1 MRRLLFVGL
10 VISVY
15 FVPAR
20 ADEPGLTLARE
31 KNWLIVRGPQI
42 PAGEIRIN
50 YLEAY
55 CRPGSTD
62 RDWNET
68 VIKHKSELISVS
80 SDQKEIKIRDTLS
93 DGVIVDHLIRAGR
106 DEVDFKVEAFN
117 PTDKVSQ
124 AHWAQ
129 PCVRL
134 GDFAGSTSDLRK
146 GDPSDYISKGFI
158 FVEGNLRRLPVE
170 PWATKARYT
179 PGQVWRPRDVPADDV
194 NPRPVS
200 TIVPSCGLIACYS
213 KDEKLIWA
221 TAWEPYQELFQGV
234 ARCFHS
240 DFRIGGLNPG
250 QRKQIRGKMYIVP
263 ADIQASSSDMRPI
276 FRSRYGRNE
285 HRPVRDRLA
294 GFGMLGRLSLD
305 AVFLPVPPALDCRRP
320 GQSWPCVACFSRHSC
335 LGPGT
340 GL

>member
-1 MRRLLFVGL
+1 MRSSTFVSLLTL
-10 VISVY
+10 LLSA
-15 FVPAR
+15 PAH
-20 ADEPGLTLARE
+20 ADEPALKLARE
-31 KNWLIVRGPQI
+31 KNWLIVRSPRF

-62 RDWNET
+62 RDWSET
-68 VIKHKSELISVS
+68 VIRHKSELISIS
-80 SDQKEIKIRDTLS
+80 ADQTEIKIRDTLT
-93 DGVIVDHLIRAGR
+93 DGVIVDHLIRAGA
-106 DEVDFKVEAFN
+106 DEIDFKVEAFN

-146 GDPSDYISKGFI
+146 GDPGDYISKGFI
-158 FVEGNLRRLPVE
+158 FVDGKLRRLPVE

-179 PGQVWRPRDVPADDV
+179 PGQVWRPRDVSPDDV
-194 NPRPVS
+194 NPRPLS
-200 TIVPSCGLIACYS
+200 TIVPSSGLIGCYS

-250 QRKQIRGKMYIVP
+250 QRKHIRGKMYIVP
-263 ADIQASSSDMRPI
+263 TDIQALVR
-276 FRSRYGRNE
+276 RYEADFPEHVRNK
-285 HRPVRDRLA
+285 
-294 GFGMLGRLSLD
+294 
-305 AVFLPVPPALDCRRP
+305 
-320 GQSWPCVACFSRHSC
+320 
-335 LGPGT
+335 
-340 GL
+340 